1 MRGTNCRIVERQAA
15 RARAVT
21 VVSAALLAGSLLMA
35 PAAGATGSA
44 DLGSVDPGSA
54 GSPSAAE
61 SVTEVPELPGP
72 PQPTHAA
79 ATVYDGKHPG
89 SAPPGS
95 NDFGCIPTAAHP
107 KPVILAHGTD
117 ATAYSDWSAISPQLK
132 SAGYCVFAVN
142 YGGKPGGPRFGTEDM
157 YVSAGQVADFVHRVR
172 TETGAAKVDLVG
184 FSQGAT
190 ATRMFVNQMG
200 GAAVVDRW
208 VGVASPSYGGQF
220 YGVAPV
226 AAAIPGGTAV
236 IAAVL
241 GQAVAQQVQGSE
253 LLTAL
258 NAGGDTVPGVS
269 YTTIGT
275 RYDEMIQ
282 PYTNVELHGAGAR
295 NVLIQDLCPQN
306 KTGHMNMAY
315 DPFTISLVVGA
326 LDPEHAPEPLCAP
339 VPLGTGM
346 VEMMIA
352 SNFGV

>member
-1 MRGTNCRIVERQAA
+1 MLT
-15 RARAVT
+15 
-21 VVSAALLAGSLLMA
+21 AALLSGSLLA
-35 PAAGATGSA
+35 SPVAGATGSE
-44 DLGSVDPGSA
+44 DLGSSGSA
-54 GSPSAAE
+54 GSSAAAE

-79 ATVYDGKHPG
+79 ATVYDGRHPG

-95 NDFGCIPTAAHP
+95 NDFGCVPTAAHP

-142 YGGKPGGPRFGTEDM
+142 YGGKPGGARFGTQDM
-157 YVSAGQVADFVHRVR
+157 HVSAGQVADFVQRVR
-172 TETGAAKVDLVG
+172 TATGAAKVDLVG

-190 ATRMFVNQMG
+190 VTRMFVNKMG

-226 AAAIPGGTAV
+226 AAAIPGGMAV
-236 IAAVL
+236 ISSVL

-253 LLTAL
+253 LLTEL

-282 PYTNVELHGAGAR
+282 PYTNVELHGAGAK
-295 NVLIQDLCPQN
+295 NVLIQDLCAQD
-306 KTGHMNMAY
+306 KTGHMNMVY

-326 LDPEHAPEPLCAP
+326 LDPERAPAPLCVP